1 MVRTQ
6 VQLTQAL
13 AAKLRRMA
21 KRDKVSMAEVIRR
34 VLETAPETEVLPD
47 REELKRRAL
56 SAVGCADFGAP
67 DIARR
72 HDEYWA
78 EDLADEHLH

>member
-6 VQLTQAL
+6 LQLTEVL

-21 KRDKVSMAEVIRR
+21 KRDKVSMAEIMRR
-34 VLETAPETEVLPD
+34 VLETAPEAEPLPD
-47 REELKRRAL
+47 MEELKRRAL
-56 SAVGCADFGAP
+56 SAAGCADFGAP

-72 HDEYWA
+72 HDAYWA
-78 EDLADEHLH
+78 EDLADEHLR

>member
-1 MVRTQ
+1 MVRIH
-6 VQLTQAL
+6 VQLTETL

-34 VLETAPETEVLPD
+34 VLETATETEALPD

-67 DIARR
+67 DVARR
-72 HDEYWA
+72 HDDY
-78 EDLADEHLH
+78 